1 MSQGASCLLDASR
14 EAPLCFARARRGTEW
29 VLDLGDGLRVQ
40 PTAYRLRDSLSERMD
55 VLASWDLDAWV
66 GEGAPTALA
75 P

>member
-1 MSQGASCLLDASR
+1 M
-14 EAPLCFARARRGTEW
+14 
-29 VLDLGDGLRVQ
+29 LDLGDGLRVQ